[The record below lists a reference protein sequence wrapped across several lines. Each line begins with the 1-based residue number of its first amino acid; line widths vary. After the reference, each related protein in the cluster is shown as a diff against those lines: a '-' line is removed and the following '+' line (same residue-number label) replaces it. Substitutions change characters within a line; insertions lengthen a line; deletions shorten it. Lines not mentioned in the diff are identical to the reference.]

1 MNPMERLLQ
10 GELFGLTDR
19 IASQVGGRTVSG
31 MAALRPEAHQR
42 SEAAS
47 QRLSELREE
56 LLDRYAEW
64 RTVVDTCEALWML
77 AEDVTADSA
86 TPDAATADEWAVTLD
101 RRAA

>member
-10 GELFGLTDR
+10 DELYGLTDR

-31 MAALRPEAHQR
+31 VPTLQPELYR
-42 SEAAS
+42 RTEEAS

-56 LLDRYAEW
+56 LLGRYAEW
-64 RTVVDTCEALWML
+64 RALLETSEALWTL
-77 AEDVTADSA
+77 AEE
-86 TPDAATADEWAVTLD
+86 AAGDTTADEWAVTLD